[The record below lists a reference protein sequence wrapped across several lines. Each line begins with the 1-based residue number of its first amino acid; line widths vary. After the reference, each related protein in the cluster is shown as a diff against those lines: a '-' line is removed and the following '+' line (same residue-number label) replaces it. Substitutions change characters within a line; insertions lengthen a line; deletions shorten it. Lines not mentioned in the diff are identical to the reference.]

1 MSWRGPVYRD
11 PRAVVLFGVIAVSSV
26 GTALGAVPLPGS
38 LRLVPDLYGQTAA
51 IALFAGSVL
60 AVTGI
65 LWRNRMDGLVVEQLG
80 HVIAGVGAAL
90 YAIALFTAA
99 AGAPLPEAQRM
110 TLFGVLLPLSS
121 DAVLAFGMSLAI
133 TGAGVVQWWR
143 ILRFRRRLKQQ
154 ALSVADLL
162 EPPR

>member
-11 PRAVVLFGVIAVSSV
+11 PRAVVLFGTIAISTF
-26 GTALGAVPLPGS
+26 GTAIGVVPLPGS
-38 LRLVPDLYGQTAA
+38 LRVTPDLYGQTAA
-51 IALFAGSVL
+51 IALCAGSVL
-60 AVTGI
+60 AVLGI

-90 YAIALFTAA
+90 YALALFTAA
-99 AGAPLPEAQRM
+99 LDAPLPVEKRL

-133 TGAGVVQWWR
+133 AGAGVVQWWR
-143 ILRFRRRLKQQ
+143 ILRFRQRLKRE
-154 ALSVADLL
+154 ALSVNDLL
-162 EPPR
+162 EPPT